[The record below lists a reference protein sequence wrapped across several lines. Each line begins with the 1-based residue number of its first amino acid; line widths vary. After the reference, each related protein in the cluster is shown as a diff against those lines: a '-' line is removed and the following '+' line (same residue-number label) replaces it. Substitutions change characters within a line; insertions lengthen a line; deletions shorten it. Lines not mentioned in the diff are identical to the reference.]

1 MPPGRFLPPPPGGSF
16 YALPLVVEEQHGG
29 LEFLERIG
37 EAVGVRGNDLV
48 AGDVRDPCHA
58 AGQADGVRAPGAGVE
73 HHPGGVRGKDDIRVG
88 VDVDARRPV
97 EAAQDVRRECRKG
110 GEDARPARLRPF
122 DGNGHAREVADAGH
136 ERAALRRKEEAALG
150 GAGRAVADAARAV
163 PHAVDGVRE
172 AAAPFAPGRR
182 VDGRTDATHGTG
194 LHLHAAD
201 GLHARA

>member
-73 HHPGGVRGKDDIRVG
+73 HHPGGVRGKDDIRIC

-97 EAAQDVRRECRKG
+97 EAEASEKPAFSRGVLPICVR
-110 GEDARPARLRPF
+110 A
-122 DGNGHAREVADAGH
+122 
-136 ERAALRRKEEAALG
+136 
-150 GAGRAVADAARAV
+150 
-163 PHAVDGVRE
+163 PHAKCSLQGPSE
-172 AAAPFAPGRR
+172 TWLPRR
-182 VDGRTDATHGTG
+182 FRP
-194 LHLHAAD
+194 
-201 GLHARA
+201 